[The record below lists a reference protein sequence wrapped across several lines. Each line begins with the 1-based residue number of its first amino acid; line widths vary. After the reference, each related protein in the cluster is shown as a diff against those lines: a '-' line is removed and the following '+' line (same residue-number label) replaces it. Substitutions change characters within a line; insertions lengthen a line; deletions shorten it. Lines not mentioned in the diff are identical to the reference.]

1 MDSNPNFANND
12 NTIVVDTTNIIACM
26 PDKLIHHELQVSLVA
41 ISQILKAL
49 LASSLRTEE
58 GNTYSFV
65 EEFNELMVEI
75 AGAYNTTFVMVVF
88 LNSLVMAL
96 VVAVINLDSNSVEED
111 LVQRSLTIPEEF
123 ILGNLRFLDPI

>member
-1 MDSNPNFANND
+1 
-12 NTIVVDTTNIIACM
+12 M

-58 GNTYSFV
+58 DNTYSFV